1 MGEELKTYDE
11 RTHELLENPD
21 LSLGYTYPGSIIVGY
36 TGNGRHVLE
45 GSKTERNPEGFEV
58 EYESLPIIE
67 RCLFFHRYSYDN
79 YPGEPKM
86 ATVEYVDEQ
95 FQKAV
100 TNAVKLAKG
109 G

>member
-1 MGEELKTYDE
+1 MNVYDE
-11 RTHELLENPD
+11 KTHILIENPD
-21 LSLGYTYPGSIIVGY
+21 LSLGYTYPGNIIVGY
-36 TGNGRHVLE
+36 TGSGRMVLK
-45 GSKTERNPEGFEV
+45 GTKTERNPEGFEV
-58 EYESLPIIE
+58 QYDGLPIIE
-67 RCLFFHRYSYDN
+67 RCLFFHRYSYDS
-79 YPGEPKM
+79 YPGESNM